1 MVGSLNKLPIAISGM
16 IFFDAPI
23 SFFSVL
29 SVIVAFAA
37 GLTYSFAKIRAI
49 NNTAIDAR
57 NYKNIPN

>member
-1 MVGSLNKLPIAISGM
+1 MVGSLNKLPIAVSGM

-37 GLTYSFAKIRAI
+37 GVTYSLAKMLATDKILL
-49 NNTAIDAR
+49 
-57 NYKNIPN
+57 